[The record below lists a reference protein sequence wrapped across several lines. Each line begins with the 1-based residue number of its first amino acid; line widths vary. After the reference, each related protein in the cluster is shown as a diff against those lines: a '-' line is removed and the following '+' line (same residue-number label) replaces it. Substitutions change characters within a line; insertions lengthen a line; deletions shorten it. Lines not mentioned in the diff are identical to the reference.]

1 MAKQNE
7 GWMTPVPRQSLSKM
21 VVEKI
26 KEGLISGE
34 IVPGEYLPSEN
45 ELTERL
51 GVGKSSILIAS
62 RKQLKCWKQWG
73 LWKSVKATAAECG
86 QAWTPIL

>member
-34 IVPGEYLPSEN
+34 IVPGEYLPS
-45 ELTERL
+45 
-51 GVGKSSILIAS
+51 
-62 RKQLKCWKQWG
+62 
-73 LWKSVKATAAECG
+73 
-86 QAWTPIL
+86 

>member
-51 GVGKSSILIAS
+51 RWKIQHPGSIKMHEAMGVVEICKGN
-62 RKQLKCWKQWG
+62 G
-73 LWKSVKATAAECG
+73 AECG

>member
-51 GVGKSSILIAS
+51 GLENPAS
-62 RKQLKCWKQWG
+62 GKQLKCWKQWG